1 MLQPRVEQQE
11 DGDQEV
17 QAVPGD
23 AVGEGGAIGPAD
35 VENDAGHPA
44 AERHAEQGH
53 HHQDVRWC
61 MDPPL
66 VVSPVLSCV
75 SVDPGGG
82 IDATSAS
89 IWSSRRKSRRARS
102 ISHPP
107 TRRSFADACRPAIGI
122 RDLQIFQ
129 EAGREKSAQIT
140 SETASIGRKQ
150 AIRAV

>member
-75 SVDPGGG
+75 SVDPG
-82 IDATSAS
+82 
-89 IWSSRRKSRRARS
+89 
-102 ISHPP
+102 
-107 TRRSFADACRPAIGI
+107 
-122 RDLQIFQ
+122 
-129 EAGREKSAQIT
+129 
-140 SETASIGRKQ
+140 
-150 AIRAV
+150 